1 MTARGDA
8 LGARLGHHFSDENL
22 LRRALTHASA
32 GDAASS
38 YERLEFLGDRVVG
51 LVLAEILLAR
61 FPGEAE
67 GDISRRHAKLVSRG
81 ALAEIAATIEL
92 GDHMIMASGEAQAG
106 LRGNAA
112 VLADTM
118 EAVLGALYLDAG
130 LAAAARFIAAA
141 WDPLIRADA
150 APPRDAKTSLQEWVQ
165 ARAKA
170 LPRYRLID
178 RKGSDHEPLFRVAV
192 HVPGVDEMTGEG
204 RSKRMAEQAAAGK
217 MLDHLRTRAR
227 GCGENG

>member
-1 MTARGDA
+1 MPARRDA
-8 LGARLGHHFSDENL
+8 LGAHLGHQFSDESL

-32 GDAASS
+32 GDAASI

-81 ALAEIAATIEL
+81 ALAEIAATIDL
-92 GDHMIMASGEAQAG
+92 GDHMIVASGDARAG
-106 LRGNAA
+106 LRGNTA

-130 LAAAARFIAAA
+130 LAAAARFITAA
-141 WDPLIRADA
+141 WEPLIQADV
-150 APPRDAKTSLQEWVQ
+150 APPRDAKTSLQSW
-165 ARAKA
+165 
-170 LPRYRLID
+170 
-178 RKGSDHEPLFRVAV
+178 
-192 HVPGVDEMTGEG
+192 
-204 RSKRMAEQAAAGK
+204 SKRAPKLCRAITWLTAWAAITNRSFGSPC
-217 MLDHLRTRAR
+217 RFR
-227 GCGENG
+227 GPMK

>member
-81 ALAEIAATIEL
+81 A
-92 GDHMIMASGEAQAG
+92 
-106 LRGNAA
+106 
-112 VLADTM
+112 
-118 EAVLGALYLDAG
+118 
-130 LAAAARFIAAA
+130 
-141 WDPLIRADA
+141 
-150 APPRDAKTSLQEWVQ
+150 
-165 ARAKA
+165 
-170 LPRYRLID
+170 
-178 RKGSDHEPLFRVAV
+178 
-192 HVPGVDEMTGEG
+192 
-204 RSKRMAEQAAAGK
+204 
-217 MLDHLRTRAR
+217 
-227 GCGENG
+227 